1 MNASSFPALLER
13 FFTERLLNQM
23 GASPHTI
30 AVYRDT
36 FRLLF
41 RFAVER
47 LGRAPSQLRMEDLDV
62 AFVGKFLDHLESK
75 RGNSSALRKSD
86 PLVLGRS
93 DPGQERD
100 CERRDI

>member
-1 MNASSFPALLER
+1 MSASSFPALLER

-30 AVYRDT
+30 GAYRDT

-41 RFAVER
+41 RFARER

-62 AFVGKFLDHLESK
+62 ILVGHFSSTSK
-75 RGNSSALRKSD
+75 TSAATARGHAITAWPPYTPSFNS
-86 PLVLGRS
+86 
-93 DPGQERD
+93 
-100 CERRDI
+100 